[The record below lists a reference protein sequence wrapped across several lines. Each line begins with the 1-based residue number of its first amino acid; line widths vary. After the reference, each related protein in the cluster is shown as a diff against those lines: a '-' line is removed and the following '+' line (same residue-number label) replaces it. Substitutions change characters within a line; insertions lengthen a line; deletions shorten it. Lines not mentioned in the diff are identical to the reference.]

1 MFIEAQPLLRIE
13 DVRVDA
19 EVGDVRDSL
28 TGNGQLRIVTR
39 VAAPTS
45 ERFPSGVKVMATLHN
60 VNGKQIGIQHTGEVA
75 HSTRPYLFVGHVAEN
90 QLSVNGVKLWS
101 AELPHRYIVRIS
113 LLNQN
118 GKVIDSTEQ
127 WIGFR
132 KVEVVDGDLL
142 VNGKRIM
149 IQGVNRH
156 DHHPDRGKAV
166 TVQDMR
172 DDVVAMKQHNI
183 NAVRCSHYPNDPRFL
198 DICDELGLYVVDE
211 ANIESHAWITSLCH
225 DSAYRATWL
234 SRVSRMVERD
244 KNHPSVIMWSLG
256 NESGYGNVH
265 DAAAAWVRS
274 YDPSRIIHYEGAI
287 FHTNWFDG
295 GMVATDVVAPMY
307 SPIAAIEM
315 YGKSKKRIRPLI
327 MCEYSH
333 AMGNSNGSLSDYW
346 KVFDNTPGLQGG
358 FIWEWKD
365 HGLRQLLPN
374 GKERFAYGGQFG
386 DSPHDGNF
394 VADGLMHADLT
405 PHPAMRE
412 VAWVHRPVAAQ
423 LVGPKSAP
431 SIELKNRQSF
441 RDVSWLSATYEIVID
456 GVVKRKGKLALTSL
470 GAGKSKRIKAPSIR
484 GLSGDIRLNIMWK
497 TKRAELWCDRGHVV
511 AWDQLVM
518 KSARLK
524 KIQVSQKKSATL
536 NVEPQLS
543 LFRASIDNDG
553 FKLLPNLAWVETTTL
568 KRWQQQGID
577 EAIPQLVKHET
588 KTQVRTEGS
597 VRLEHTIL
605 IPKTLDD
612 LPRIGVSFPL
622 PEGFTE
628 ISWWGNGP
636 HECYPDRQSSATLGI
651 FSGQADELPYL
662 VPQEYGLR
670 TSCRWFEVRNLHTA
684 ETIRIEADGQPL
696 HMSALPY
703 TTQDLYQAADQ
714 TELIKRPYLTMN
726 IDIAHRG
733 LGTASCGPDVLPQY
747 RISAGK
753 YQFAYVISRESR
765 GANR

>member
-1 MFIEAQPLLRIE
+1 
-13 DVRVDA
+13 
-19 EVGDVRDSL
+19 
-28 TGNGQLRIVTR
+28 
-39 VAAPTS
+39 
-45 ERFPSGVKVMATLHN
+45 
-60 VNGKQIGIQHTGEVA
+60 
-75 HSTRPYLFVGHVAEN
+75 
-90 QLSVNGVKLWS
+90 
-101 AELPHRYIVRIS
+101 
-113 LLNQN
+113 
-118 GKVIDSTEQ
+118 
-127 WIGFR
+127 
-132 KVEVVDGDLL
+132 
-142 VNGKRIM
+142 
-149 IQGVNRH
+149 
-156 DHHPDRGKAV
+156 
-166 TVQDMR
+166 
-172 DDVVAMKQHNI
+172 
-183 NAVRCSHYPNDPRFL
+183 
-198 DICDELGLYVVDE
+198 
-211 ANIESHAWITSLCH
+211 
-225 DSAYRATWL
+225 
-234 SRVSRMVERD
+234 MVERD

-295 GMVATDVVAPMY
+295 GMAATDVVAPMY

-412 VAWVHRPVAAQ
+412 VAWVHRPVSAQ

-456 GVVKRKGKLALTSL
+456 GVVKRKGKLALASL

-588 KTQVRTEGS
+588 KTQVRTDGS
-597 VRLEHTIL
+597 VHFEHTIL

-612 LPRIGVSFPL
+612 LPRIGVNFPL